1 MRKKCTIFA
10 FLFHIVYVFL
20 VDSKCQIE
28 FKSRKEKRG
37 DLVERSA
44 PLSMSFYQSTKKRGI
59 NKSGVLLTKSICV
72 ESFLPIL

>member
-1 MRKKCTIFA
+1 MD
-10 FLFHIVYVFL
+10 L
-20 VDSKCQIE
+20 KCQIE
-28 FKSRKEKRG
+28 SKSRKEKKG

-59 NKSGVLLTKSICV
+59 NKSGVVLTKSICV

>member
-1 MRKKCTIFA
+1 MD
-10 FLFHIVYVFL
+10 L
-20 VDSKCQIE
+20 KCQIE
-28 FKSRKEKRG
+28 SKSRKEKKG

-59 NKSGVLLTKSICV
+59 NKSGVLTKSICV